1 MNLKSLRQ
9 AAIALGHAEPISI
22 EPDGTIWLGVDPDRQ
37 YLSAADQSAV
47 EKKAQQIAD
56 NAAKARES
64 ALAKLAALGLTET
77 ELSALLGA

>member
-37 YLSAADQSAV
+37 YLSATQQSAV
-47 EKKAQQIAD
+47 EKKAQEIVD
-56 NAAKARES
+56 NTIKARES
-64 ALAKLAALGLTET
+64 AFAKLCELGLTEA
-77 ELSALLGA
+77 EIAALVG